1 MLSPRNTADA
11 IPPNK
16 EDHTMLLDDLTIV
29 LFTSCCI
36 AICLGGFQILDR
48 RGVFRSH

>member
-1 MLSPRNTADA
+1 
-11 IPPNK
+11 
-16 EDHTMLLDDLTIV
+16 MLLDDLTIV

-48 RGVFRSH
+48 RGVFQSHSRGV